1 MSAHL
6 PVDMFAEA
14 FTPDQAQA
22 EAAEAQV
29 EFTGTLTH
37 NAEVRNKAPRDGL
50 HTVPVLCLVLKSTAP
65 DGPRHCYVERA
76 FTDATRRKA
85 EALASEYKRGKC
97 ITVTYQPS
105 HLRLSVS
112 QPVSI
117 HLNEAPGA

>member
-1 MSAHL
+1 MDQSPTQTAEFSDT
-6 PVDMFAEA
+6 PVVQEVSG
-14 FTPDQAQA
+14 P
-22 EAAEAQV
+22 EV

-50 HTVPVLCLVLKSTAP
+50 HTVPVLCMDLKNTLP
-65 DGPRHCYVERA
+65 DGPRYCHVERA
-76 FTDATRRKA
+76 YTDATRRKA

-97 ITVTYQPS
+97 ITVKYQPS

-117 HLNEAPGA
+117 YLNEAPDA